1 MPKVNWKLIL
11 TNRCILFSTLHFDGS
26 TSNVILLISS
36 SSQSR
41 RFVLQT
47 DKWNSTLVPYHK
59 ISRHFPPRRHKT
71 KYCGTLPP
79 PPPPDADG
87 RTHITHTQACKPKIS
102 AGGRGKGENLF
113 LSGYRTWANLIRA
126 SLAQT
131 HPVSLRESAT
141 QHTSGWRRKVET
153 RVRNEPPPP
162 RVRYTAAVSGGEGV
176 TLRELLYFTTLSSR
190 THTPMSRLRSLI
202 IIIII
207 GPSYPRYGYFRV
219 YEKPTVV
226 VG

>member
-11 TNRCILFSTLHFDGS
+11 TDRCILFSTLHFDGS

-41 RFVLQT
+41 RFVFQT

-59 ISRHFPPRRHKT
+59 FSRHFPPRRHKT
-71 KYCGTLPP
+71 KYCGTL

-102 AGGRGKGENLF
+102 AGGRGEGENLF

-141 QHTSGWRRKVET
+141 QHTSGWRRKVEP
-153 RVRNEPPPP
+153 PPPP
-162 RVRYTAAVSGGEGV
+162 RRVRYTVAI
-176 TLRELLYFTTLSSR
+176 TLRELLYLTTLSSR
-190 THTPMSRLRSLI
+190 THANVAP
-202 IIIII
+202 
-207 GPSYPRYGYFRV
+207 P
-219 YEKPTVV
+219 
-226 VG
+226 